1 MAWIE
6 SHQALGNHP
15 KVEKLARIL
24 KIHRAQ
30 AIGHLHLLWWWCLD
44 YAPEGDLVNLS
55 PEDIAAA
62 AGWTKNAGVFIEAM
76 VSCGIVGDGFL
87 ERTDSGF
94 RVHDWYQYGGR
105 LIERRRAEY
114 ERLKRNRDA
123 ARSAHYSRLRA
134 AADTQGDTP
143 YHTPSDTGDDTHGV
157 GGTVP
162 TVPIPPISPPR
173 VQAVRKRSRPGPADP
188 SFDAFWALYPKK
200 AGRADAVKAWAK
212 LDPADREKALAAVRL
227 YATAMA
233 GRLEF
238 VKHPQGW
245 LNGRRFEDDP
255 KSWGGAN
262 GAGRPTAAPAIDPAR
277 NRELAAKAGRIPEPV
292 RYDPDDEPAELFP
305 KGATA

>member
-44 YAPEGDLVNLS
+44 YAPEGDLANLS
-55 PEDIAAA
+55 PEDIASA
-62 AGWTKNAGVFIEAM
+62 AGWSKDASVFIDAM
-76 VSCGIVGDGFL
+76 VSCGIGGNGFL
-87 ERTDSGF
+87 DRTESGLS
-94 RVHDWYQYGGR
+94 VHDWYQYCGR
-105 LIERRRAEY
+105 LIDRRKLECERVRKWRADV
-114 ERLKRNRDA
+114 KRTHSGEAN
-123 ARSAHYSRLRA
+123 
-134 AADTQGDTP
+134 
-143 YHTPSDTGDDTHGV
+143 DTHGDTEDV
-157 GGTVP
+157 TRNETRSVQRASGYLPTVP
-162 TVPIPPISPPR
+162 TNTPPPPFAPTPKKRAGR
-173 VQAVRKRSRPGPADP
+173 VLADP
-188 SFDAFWALYPKK
+188 SFDAFWTLYPKK

-212 LDPADREKALAAVRL
+212 LNLADREKALAAVRL